1 MNLNFMNVLKK
12 ITDYFKGSISEM
24 KKVVWPTKKQTYTYS
39 GIVIAMSLGVA
50 FFFGLLDYLFNILL
64 GIFI

>member
-1 MNLNFMNVLKK
+1 MNLNFMNILTK
-12 ITDYFKGSISEM
+12 IKDYLSGSISEM

-50 FFFGLLDYLFNILL
+50 FFFGLRDYVFNIIL
-64 GIFI
+64 GVFI

>member
-1 MNLNFMNVLKK
+1 MNILTK
-12 ITDYFKGSISEM
+12 IKDYLSGSISEM

-50 FFFGLLDYLFNILL
+50 FFFGLLDYVFNIIL
-64 GIFI
+64 GVFI

>member
-1 MNLNFMNVLKK
+1 MNVLEK
-12 ITDYFKGSISEM
+12 IKDYFKGSLSEM

-50 FFFGLLDYLFNILL
+50 FFFGLLDYVFNIIL
-64 GIFI
+64 GVFI